1 MSDNDNGNGNG
12 NGNGKN
18 GRLNF
23 GQMLLAVIG
32 SLMVAGITGL
42 IVLTINLSSRLAS
55 LETQVISYNT
65 RITKLENDVYTTR
78 FADRLGIPRTA
89 GVSIPPSAQ

>member
-1 MSDNDNGNGNG
+1 MSDNG

-32 SLMVAGITGL
+32 SLIVAGVTGL
-42 IVLTINLSSRLAS
+42 IVLTISLSSRIAS
-55 LETQVISYNT
+55 LETLVISYNT
-65 RITKLENDVYTTR
+65 RITRLENDVYTTR
-78 FADRLGIPRTA
+78 FADRLGIPKTA
-89 GVSIPPSAQ
+89 NVPTPPVSQ